1 MLMNML
7 NSHPSIHCNSD
18 LLTREVRERGEEWA
32 YAEGFRLPP
41 KYPERSPLPQGKRP
55 ERVGFLIKMK
65 QDLHQTIRKRSGLKV
80 LLLHRTNRQATL
92 ISRNVTHRLHPYVET
107 DTDACLDE
115 AILNRAKL
123 PALRI
128 ESGEAEAFFEEW
140 SAKTDEVICCLEG
153 TDWLEVYYDDLCRDA
168 QAAMRPVYE
177 HLGVR
182 FHRVRS
188 TPGWGA
194 AKLDPRPLCE
204 AIENYEELKAYFAG
218 TRWEKFFAEQP

>member
-18 LLTREVRERGEEWA
+18 LLTKDIEERGEEWA

-55 ERVGFLIKMK
+55 ELVGFLIKMK
-65 QDLHQTIRKRSGLKV
+65 QDLHQTIRRRSSLKI
-80 LLLHRTNRQATL
+80 LLLHRRNHLATL
-92 ISRNVTHRLHPYVET
+92 LSRNVTHRLGPYF
-107 DTDACLDE
+107 DTDACPNE
-115 AILNRAKL
+115 AIRSRGEL

-140 SAKTDEVICCLEG
+140 SAKTDEVLCCLEG
-153 TDWLEVYYDDLCRDA
+153 TDWLEVFYEDLCRDL

-177 HLGVR
+177 HLGVP
-182 FHRVRS
+182 FYPVQS

-194 AKLDPRPLCE
+194 KKLDPRPLCE
-204 AIENYEELKAYFAG
+204 AIENYEELTAYFAG
-218 TRWEKFFAEQP
+218 TRWEGYFA

>member
-7 NSHPSIHCNSD
+7 SSHPSIHCNSD
-18 LLTREVRERGEEWA
+18 LLTKDVRERGEEWA

-80 LLLHRTNRQATL
+80 LLLHRRNRLATL
-92 ISRNVTHRLHPYVET
+92 LSRNVSHRLGPYVEI
-107 DTDACLDE
+107 DMGACLDE
-115 AILNRAKL
+115 AIRSRGEL
-123 PALRI
+123 PALHI
-128 ESGEAEAFFEEW
+128 DSGEAEAFFEEW
-140 SAKTDEVICCLEG
+140 SAKTDEVICCLAG
-153 TDWLEVYYDDLCRDA
+153 TDWLHVFYEDLCRDP
-168 QAAMRPVYE
+168 QTGMRPVYE
-177 HLGVR
+177 HLGVP
-182 FHRVRS
+182 FHLVQS

-194 AKLDPRPLCE
+194 KKLDPRRLCE

-218 TRWEKFFAEQP
+218 TRWEGFFADQP